1 MKKQLFF
8 VLLLVPA
15 SIFSMKLIPKRSPKA
30 VASELQ
36 EEKEKQ
42 KEKKRVAALLLA
54 GAQNIPPTPK
64 CQTQT
69 GKKGEKTPDRWWI
82 K

>member
-1 MKKQLFF
+1 
-8 VLLLVPA
+8 
-15 SIFSMKLIPKRSPKA
+15 MKLIPKRPPKA
-30 VASELQ
+30 VTSELQ
-36 EEKEKQ
+36 EEKDKQ

-69 GKKGEKTPDRWWI
+69 GKKRGGEHPIAGGLNKI
-82 K
+82 GIAHKKQ